1 VAMQRMQPD
10 EVIAAM
16 RIRQWVYEK
25 ARIKNG
31 RTTHISPR
39 GWQARR
45 QREFD
50 ARIVYVLDIERAMG
64 MLNPTEQT
72 LIIARYRD
80 RLTEAEMAVTAG
92 CSTRKITYALPAA
105 MRHFAQILDRLDLL

>member
-1 VAMQRMQPD
+1 MQPD

-16 RIRQWVYEK
+16 RLRQWVYEK
-25 ARIKNG
+25 ARTKNG

-39 GWQARR
+39 GWQERR

-50 ARIVYVLDIERAMG
+50 ARIVYVLDIERAMAQ
-64 MLNPTEQT
+64 LDPTEQT

-80 RLTEAEMAVTAG
+80 RFTEPEIACAAG
-92 CSTRKITYALPAA
+92 CSTRTVSRALPAA
-105 MRHFAQILDRLDLL
+105 MKHFATILDRLDLL